1 MTTNVIPLDDA
12 HFQREVLESSEPV
25 LVDFTATWC
34 PPCRAL
40 APVLDAIAADFRGRL
55 KVTSLDVDD
64 NPESAMRYGVRSV
77 PALLLFK
84 EGKVVRQ
91 LLGAQPRA
99 KLEQELR
106 THLG

>member
-1 MTTNVIPLDDA
+1 MATDVIALDDA
-12 HFQREVLESSEPV
+12 RFQQEVLESPEPV

-40 APVLDAIAADFRGRL
+40 APVLDALATDYRGRL
-55 KVTSLDVDD
+55 KVTSLDVDA
-64 NPESAMRYGVRSV
+64 NPETAQHYGIRSV

-91 LLGAQPRA
+91 LLGARPRA
-99 KLEQELR
+99 KLEQELL
-106 THLG
+106 THL

>member
-1 MTTNVIPLDDA
+1 MTTNVISLDDA

-25 LVDFTATWC
+25 LVDFTAAWC

-55 KVTSLDVDD
+55 KVTRLDVDD
-64 NPESAMRYGVRSV
+64 HPESAMRYGIRSV

>member
-64 NPESAMRYGVRSV
+64 NPESAMSYGVRSV

>member
-1 MTTNVIPLDDA
+1 MTTNVISLDDA

-25 LVDFTATWC
+25 LVDFTAAWC

-55 KVTSLDVDD
+55 KVTRLDVDD
-64 NPESAMRYGVRSV
+64 HPESAMRYGVRSV